1 MYNMAYTKEKIIWI
15 DIKVGENMEQELLQK
30 VFEVVTKLSTRIDE
44 VALELSDKVETL
56 TSRVDSIEILTSSR
70 ADSIETLISRVD
82 SIEMLTSS
90 RADSMETLI
99 SRVDSIET
107 TVNTLKDLPK
117 EVRKINKQLVEIDSN
132 IRYLWEDF
140 KMLEEKMQKKE
151 CSKIG

>member
-1 MYNMAYTKEKIIWI
+1 
-15 DIKVGENMEQELLQK
+15 MEQELLQK

-70 ADSIETLISRVD
+70 ADS
-82 SIEMLTSS
+82 
-90 RADSMETLI
+90 METLI

-117 EVRKINKQLVEIDSN
+117 EIRKINKQLVEIDSN
-132 IRYLWEDF
+132 IRYLWENF

-151 CSKIG
+151 CLKIG